1 MIQGRY
7 GRRSPYEITASEFM
21 DQVQAIP
28 VAEENPE
35 NEEEDAGEMG
45 GDDMMDD
52 RDSDAYMGGE
62 ERNQIEEYEKRLLE
76 AQKAAGIEDSAE
88 EEPVEMKG
96 RYNPTAEGEAV
107 LNQAEDEEESP
118 AAGSESHKYLGGFE
132 VDNEE
137 DME

>member
-1 MIQGRY
+1 
-7 GRRSPYEITASEFM
+7 
-21 DQVQAIP
+21 
-28 VAEENPE
+28 
-35 NEEEDAGEMG
+35 
-45 GDDMMDD
+45 MMDD

-62 ERNQIEEYEKRLLE
+62 ERNQIEEYEKRILE
-76 AQKAAGIEDSAE
+76 AQKAHGIEDSAE

-96 RYNPTAEGEAV
+96 RYNPTTEGHAI

-132 VDNEE
+132 VDNDEE